1 MSEQD
6 IEKLIEN
13 YNKTQ
18 IKNAALQTENT
29 TLQTENAT
37 LKEEIALMQ
46 SQLDW
51 FKKQM
56 FGRKSEQSSI
66 ILEDGEQLSFT
77 PDEKVVS
84 EKDHEETI
92 TVPEHKR
99 KKKRTFEEAMADLPI
114 EEVKHDLEDKTCD
127 KCGAEMVEIGEEK
140 RDELVYTPA
149 RFHIRRH
156 IIKVYK
162 CTKCGSDLEKD
173 AELEDIEPCHIVKAY
188 CPKPMIPGS
197 YCSPELLAHIIFE
210 KYGKSVPLHRQ
221 EKDFASKKIPLLK
234 ATMSNWV
241 LTAAEQWCLPIV
253 RKMTE
258 RLLLSEVI
266 HADETVIQ
274 VLHESGRKATSESRM
289 WVYCNG
295 KINDRSIVIFDYKPT
310 RKGANAE
317 EFLKGWSGY
326 LVRDQFSGYHVLK
339 NVKHCGCWAH
349 MRRKFV
355 EAIPSEKKL
364 HSTSVAVQAVERIK
378 RIYHEEGLLKNC
390 TADER
395 YKKRLKIIKPLI
407 DEFFAWLE
415 PLPVSGKNKLA
426 EAICY
431 ALNEKTYLYTFL
443 ENGNVPMDNNR
454 AENAIR
460 PFAVGR
466 KNWLFSNTARG
477 AECSAALYSIVST
490 AQANGLD
497 AEKYLTEL
505 FRNAAGT
512 IIMPWEDEE
521 NEDQQR

>member
-1 MSEQD
+1 M
-6 IEKLIEN
+6 
-13 YNKTQ
+13 
-18 IKNAALQTENT
+18 
-29 TLQTENAT
+29 
-37 LKEEIALMQ
+37 
-46 SQLDW
+46 
-51 FKKQM
+51 
-56 FGRKSEQSSI
+56 
-66 ILEDGEQLSFT
+66 
-77 PDEKVVS
+77 PDEKVIS

-92 TVPEHKR
+92 IVPEHKR
-99 KKKRTFEEAMADLPI
+99 KKKRTFEEAMADLPVEKVI
-114 EEVKHDLEDKTCD
+114 HELEDKTCD
-127 KCGAEMVEIGEEK
+127 KCGAEMIEIGKEE

-149 RFHIRRH
+149 KFHIRRH

-162 CTKCGSDLEKD
+162 CTKCGSAPEKD
-173 AELEDIEPCHIVKAY
+173 AELEDIEACHIVKAY
-188 CPKPMIPGS
+188 YPKPMIQGS
-197 YCSPELLAHIIFE
+197 YCSPELLAHIIYE
-210 KYGKSVPLHRQ
+210 KYGKAVPLHRQ
-221 EKDFASKKIPLLK
+221 EKDLASKKIPLLK

-241 LTAAEQWCLPIV
+241 LTAAEQWCLPVV

-258 RLLLSEVI
+258 QLLSSEVI

-274 VLHESGRKATSESRM
+274 VLHEEGRKATSESRM

-295 KINDRSIVIFDYKPT
+295 RINDQSIVIFDYKPT
-310 RKGANAE
+310 RKGANAA

-349 MRRKFV
+349 MRRRFV
-355 EAIPSEKKL
+355 EAIPSNKKL

-390 TADER
+390 SADER
-395 YKKRLKIIKPLI
+395 YKERQKIIKPLI

-426 EAICY
+426 EAIGY
-431 ALNEKTYLYTFL
+431 AKNEKAYLYTFL
-443 ENGNVPMDNNR
+443 ENGNVPMGNNR

-505 FRNAAGT
+505 FRQPAGT
-512 IIMPWEDEE
+512 IIMPWKEE
-521 NEDQQR
+521 KGNGIS

>member
-13 YNKTQ
+13 YNK
-18 IKNAALQTENT
+18 AQTEIT
-29 TLQTENAT
+29 T
-37 LKEEIALMQ
+37 LKEEMALMQ

-51 FKKQM
+51 LKKQM
-56 FGRKSEQSSI
+56 FGRKSEQSSVI
-66 ILEDGEQLSFT
+66 FEGGEQLT
-77 PDEKVVS
+77 LMPDEKAVS
-84 EKDHEETI
+84 EKASEETI
-92 TVPEHKR
+92 IVPEHKR

-149 RFHIRRH
+149 KFHIRRH

-162 CTKCGSDLEKD
+162 CTKCGSDPQND
-173 AELEDIEPCHIVKAY
+173 AELTDIEPCHIVKAY

-210 KYGKSVPLHRQ
+210 KYGKAVPLHRQ
-221 EKDFASKKIPLLK
+221 EKDLASKKIPLLK

-258 RLLLSEVI
+258 QLLLSEVI

-274 VLHESGRKATSESRM
+274 VLHENGRKATSESRM

-339 NVKHCGCWAH
+339 NVKHCGCMAH
-349 MRRKFV
+349 MRRRFV
-355 EAIPSEKKL
+355 EAIPSNQKL

-426 EAICY
+426 EAIGY
-431 ALNEKTYLYTFL
+431 AKNEKAYLYTFL

-497 AEKYLTEL
+497 TEKYLTEL